1 MQQRAPFF
9 CHSRAKVRVVWDS
22 IFPVKMSNLEL
33 LCAGFSA
40 ILGTD
45 IVPEKNGAEVSIHE
59 LFQQTYGMRPPSS
72 VRVASGF
79 NVLVED
85 WTGKRRTIAVTEKST
100 VDDMKIAIQD
110 KTGIPHEQMRLIFSG
125 KQLEDGQT
133 VKNYGLQHE
142 DTVFL
147 VLCLRGGGPPL
158 PRALNTNEL
167 DPRFDYDF
175 TDVKD
180 DGKRYMR
187 GGFEYKRPYGWK
199 RIAVKVVGKYQNDD
213 WLGPDGIR
221 TDEARGEWP
230 VSYHGTNM
238 SNANMILKE
247 GFKQGPRAL
256 YGKGIYTSPNLE
268 MVDRLYAQEFT
279 HGGKTYKIVLQNR
292 VNPDRRNGHLEIIP
306 ASKTGVGADY
316 WLSPANDNDVR
327 PYGVL
332 IREDPKSTS
341 QRAFGF
347 DNACSIS

>member
-1 MQQRAPFF
+1 MG
-9 CHSRAKVRVVWDS
+9 VVLGS
-22 IFPVKMSNLEL
+22 TFPLKMSNLEL

-40 ILGTD
+40 ILGTN
-45 IVPEKNGAEVSIHE
+45 IVPQKNGAKVSIHD
-59 LFQQTYGMRPPSS
+59 LFQQTYVMRPPSS
-72 VRVASGF
+72 VRVASEF
-79 NVLVED
+79 HVFVRKL
-85 WTGKRRTIAVTEKST
+85 TGTISTLIGTITVTEKST
-100 VDDMKIAIQD
+100 VDDMKTAIQD
-110 KTGIPHEQMRLIFSG
+110 QTGIPNEDMRLIFSG
-125 KQLEDGQT
+125 RQLEDGQT
-133 VKNYGLQHE
+133 VKNYGLHHL
-142 DTVFL
+142 DTVFV
-147 VLCLRGGGPPL
+147 VLRLRGGGPPL

-180 DGKRYMR
+180 DGKRYVR

-221 TDEARGEWP
+221 TREARGEWP

-247 GFKQGPRAL
+247 GYKQGPRAL

-268 MVDRLYAQEFT
+268 MVQRLYAQEFT

-292 VNPDRRNGHLEIIP
+292 VNPDRLNGHLEIIP

-316 WLSPANDNDVR
+316 WLSPAYDNDVR

-332 IREDPKSTS
+332 IREVPKSTS
-341 QRAFGF
+341 QLAWWF

>member
-1 MQQRAPFF
+1 MG
-9 CHSRAKVRVVWDS
+9 VVLGS
-22 IFPVKMSNLEL
+22 TFPLEMSNLEL

-40 ILGTD
+40 ILGTN
-45 IVPEKNGAEVSIHE
+45 IVPQKNGAKVSIHD
-59 LFQQTYGMRPPSS
+59 LFPQTYVMSPPSS
-72 VRVASGF
+72 VRVASEF
-79 NVLVED
+79 HVFVRNL
-85 WTGKRRTIAVTEKST
+85 TGTVITITVTEKST
-100 VDDMKIAIQD
+100 VDDMKTAIQD
-110 KTGIPHEQMRLIFSG
+110 QTRIPNEDMRLIFSG
-125 KQLEDGQT
+125 RPLEDGQT
-133 VKNYGLQHE
+133 VKNYGLQHG
-142 DTVFL
+142 DTVFVVPL
-147 VLCLRGGGPPL
+147 MRGGGPPR

-221 TDEARGEWP
+221 TGEARGEWP

-247 GFKQGPRAL
+247 GYKQGPGAL
-256 YGKGIYTSPNLE
+256 YGEGIYTSPNLE
-268 MVDRLYAQEFT
+268 MVQRLYAQEFT
-279 HGGKTYKIVLQNR
+279 HGGKTYQIVLQNR
-292 VNPDRRNGHLEIIP
+292 VNPDRRNGHLKIIP

-316 WLSPANDNDVR
+316 WLSPAYDNDVR

-332 IREDPKSTS
+332 IREVPKSK
-341 QRAFGF
+341 

>member
-1 MQQRAPFF
+1 MG
-9 CHSRAKVRVVWDS
+9 VVLGS
-22 IFPVKMSNLEL
+22 TFPVEMSNLEL

-40 ILGTD
+40 ILGTN
-45 IVPEKNGAEVSIHE
+45 IVPQNNGAEVSIHE
-59 LFQQTYGMRPPSS
+59 LFQKTYVMRPPSS
-72 VRVASGF
+72 VRVASEF
-79 NVLVED
+79 QIFVDLRPIKD
-85 WTGKRRTIAVTEKST
+85 RKSTFTVTEKST
-100 VDDMKIAIQD
+100 VDELKTAIHDQ
-110 KTGIPHEQMRLIFSG
+110 TGIPNEDMRLIFSG
-125 KQLEDGQT
+125 TQLEDGQT
-133 VKNYGLQHE
+133 VKNYGLRHD
-142 DTVFL
+142 DTVYV
-147 VLCLRGGGPPL
+147 VLRLRGGGPPL
-158 PRALNTNEL
+158 SRALNTNEL

-221 TDEARGEWP
+221 TGEARGEWP

-247 GFKQGPRAL
+247 GYKQGPRAL

-268 MVDRLYAQEFT
+268 MVQRLYAQEFT
-279 HGGKTYKIVLQNR
+279 HEGKTYKIVLQNR
-292 VNPDRRNGHLEIIP
+292 VNPDRLNGHLEIIP

-316 WLSPANDNDVR
+316 WLSPAYDNDVR

-332 IREDPKSTS
+332 IREVPKSTS
-341 QRAFGF
+341 QRAFWF

>member
-1 MQQRAPFF
+1 
-9 CHSRAKVRVVWDS
+9 
-22 IFPVKMSNLEL
+22 MSNLEL

-59 LFQQTYGMRPPSS
+59 LFQQTYVMRPPSS

-79 NVLVED
+79 NVFVRD
-85 WTGKRRTIAVTEKST
+85 FTGKTSIIVVTEKST
-100 VDDMKIAIQD
+100 VDGMKIAIQD
-110 KTGIPHEQMRLIFSG
+110 MTGIPHEGMMLIFSN
-125 KQLEDGQT
+125 KLLEDGQT
-133 VKNYGLQHE
+133 IKNYGLKHE
-142 DTVFL
+142 DTVH
-147 VLCLRGGGPPL
+147 VAARLRGGGPPPL
-158 PRALNTNEL
+158 RALNTNEF
-167 DPRFDYDF
+167 DPDFDFDF

-199 RIAVKVVGKYQNDD
+199 RIAVKVVGKYENDD
-213 WLGPDGIR
+213 WLGPNGIR
-221 TDEARGEWP
+221 MDQARGEWP

-247 GFKQGPRAL
+247 GYKPGPRAL

-268 MVDRLYAQEFT
+268 MVQRLYAQEFT

-316 WLSPANDNDVR
+316 WLSPAYGDNVR

-341 QRAFGF
+341 QRPFWF